1 MKRSLGIGKGR
12 QASTCHTLP
21 YLTFFCFCSSNTYDN
36 INFYFEFTHQRPSHH
51 SSASAPPSRSFSH
64 VNQQRMYNGLNS
76 TVGQQQYL
84 MRNHTDAI
92 TDIVLTE
99 IPYPM
104 IISGDRDGVIKV
116 VS

>member
-1 MKRSLGIGKGR
+1 
-12 QASTCHTLP
+12 
-21 YLTFFCFCSSNTYDN
+21 
-36 INFYFEFTHQRPSHH
+36 
-51 SSASAPPSRSFSH
+51 
-64 VNQQRMYNGLNS
+64 MYNGLNS